1 MSRQPMHHRLRAAIA
16 TSLLIGA
23 AMVAAADSPTVDTA
37 VSQLV
42 QQADFWHAK
51 GRGDLAQQ
59 ALDRVLA
66 ADPAQADALYRRA
79 LFAAQEGKN
88 GVAREWLDKLRAAAP
103 DDSRVATLESM
114 LQRGRIPAG
123 DIEQARRL
131 ARSGDA
137 AAAVAAYQAA
147 FEGGAPPPDLAREY
161 YQTLA
166 GTDAGWSTARDA
178 LARIAADKPSDLDSQ
193 LAYAQVLTWREDTRR
208 EGIARLARLGAVDAT
223 AAQSWRQA
231 LLWLHARAAD
241 KPLYDA
247 YARAYPDD
255 AQVATYFHDRTTQRK
270 VAPKVAATTIG
281 FRELEAGDE
290 RAAEARFR
298 AALARNP
305 RNADALGGLG
315 ILRLRAGD
323 FRAARDHLSRA
334 IAADPEHKA
343 RWSESLASA
352 EFFAALAEL
361 DALRDARDWPA
372 VESGARK
379 LAARGGPNRHLAE
392 LRLAEAL
399 FQQDR
404 VADAERVYR
413 GVLEH
418 DEDSADAAAGL
429 FQSLLAQGKTTEAN
443 QILARLPDAD
453 RDRLGSALDR
463 ARAERLRSIGQ
474 QQAAAGKLALAA
486 DNLASALAADPGDPW
501 VRLDLA
507 RVLVREGKLTDAS
520 RLMDGLAADHGA
532 SADALHAAA
541 LFATENRRWDQA
553 ERLIERIPDAKR
565 SADIDALAQR
575 IALENRL
582 ARAKSLAAE
591 GRGDE
596 AAAQLRALAGS
607 TRDAGTRGRAARAL
621 LDLGRVDD
629 ALAIARSDLEAGA
642 RGTPSAYQGQLAVFA
657 TTGHDAEAI
666 ALLRQIER
674 HELDDEERAQMA
686 DLVARFAAD
695 RADRLRLEGNLA
707 DAWDVLSQALA
718 TNPDDTNL
726 RLALA
731 RVYASGHMPA
741 EALHVYDELLAQR
754 PDDPQ
759 VLRAAA
765 AAAVDAKDTRAASE
779 LLEQAMQAQPGDAE
793 LYLLAGRLAKERG
806 DHRTALRM
814 LQTAQALNRGT
825 NVIDATGPAGPTVRT
840 PAGALGPNPFRR
852 DAAALDAS
860 ASARPLAYGDRVVE
874 HPRRGADADVGMF
887 LPVSDVVAIEAPPRM
902 YTRDTVAARAPDD
915 DATSLLYVPSDA
927 PLADGERERRYAA
940 APVPTDPLERQIERE
955 LADLRSPDRA
965 IALQSGIGLRQR
977 NGEAGLSRLT
987 EITAPVTLSLPVGSG
1002 TLAVTAEPVFISA
1015 GKPEGDAN
1023 VRFGSNPLVADAPP
1037 QADNQRDAGVA
1048 LKVAYDGRVFAADI
1062 GTTPL
1067 GFQEGNVV
1075 GGVAFTPQI
1084 TEHSRLKVH
1093 LEQRAVTD
1101 SVLSYAGTR
1110 DVRTGE
1116 RWGGVTRAGG
1126 GVSWSFDDGDAGLYA
1141 EAMAHRY
1148 TGTNVED
1155 NTGAQANI
1163 GGYIRPI
1170 RGDSG
1175 ELKVG
1180 VNLTYLGFDKNLRYF
1195 TRGHG
1200 GYFSP
1205 QQYASLSFP
1214 VEWSASQGNF
1224 NYRLAA
1230 ALGYQHYTEDD
1241 TPLFPGE
1248 PGLADALPRALAKDL
1263 PGPPVRVIRGRGSP
1277 TVTPTGP
1284 GDATVLPAV
1293 YAGRTKSGIGISA
1306 SARGEY
1312 ALGTNTAVGG
1322 EVSVDSFGDYTES
1335 RLMVYLRH
1343 MFGGGK

>member
-1 MSRQPMHHRLRAAIA
+1 LRVAIA

-23 AMVAAADSPTVDTA
+23 AMVAAADSPTADTA

-59 ALDRVLA
+59 ALNRVLA
-66 ADPAQADALYRRA
+66 ADPAQADALYRHA
-79 LFAAQEGKN
+79 LFAAQEGRN

-103 DDSRVATLESM
+103 DDARVATLESM

-123 DIEQARRL
+123 EIGEARRL

-137 AAAVAAYQAA
+137 AAAVAAYQAL
-147 FEGGAPPPDLAREY
+147 FDGGAPPPDLALEY

-166 GTDAGWSTARDA
+166 GTDAGWAPAREA
-178 LARIAADKPSDLDSQ
+178 LARIAADKPRDLGSQ

-231 LLWLHARAAD
+231 LLWLHARTTD

-247 YARAYPDD
+247 YARAHPDD
-255 AQVATYFHDRTTQRK
+255 AQVSTYFHERTTQRK
-270 VAPKVAATTIG
+270 VAPKVAATTLG
-281 FRELEAGDE
+281 FRELEAGDA
-290 RAAEARFR
+290 RAAETRFR
-298 AALARNP
+298 AALARDP
-305 RNADALGGLG
+305 HNADALGGLG

-323 FRAARDHLSRA
+323 FTAARDHLSRA
-334 IAADPEHKA
+334 IAADPGHKS

-361 DALRDARDWPA
+361 DALRDARNWPA
-372 VESGARK
+372 VEQGARK

-413 GVLEH
+413 GVLAH
-418 DEDSADAAAGL
+418 DQDSADAAAGL
-429 FQSLLAQGKTTEAN
+429 FQSLLAQGKANEAN
-443 QILARLPDAD
+443 QILARLPEGD

-463 ARAERLRSIGQ
+463 ARAERLRSIGR

-507 RVLVREGKLTDAS
+507 RVLIREGKSADAS
-520 RLMDGLAADHGA
+520 RLMDGLAAGNDA

-565 SADIDALAQR
+565 SADIDALARR
-575 IALENRL
+575 IALEDRL
-582 ARAKSLAAE
+582 TRAKSLAAE

-596 AAAQLRALAGS
+596 AATQLRTLAGS
-607 TRDAGTRGRAARAL
+607 TTDAGARGRAARAL
-621 LDLGRVDD
+621 LELGRVDE
-629 ALAIARSDLEAGA
+629 ALAIARADLESGA
-642 RGTPSAYQGQLAVFA
+642 RGTPSAYQGQLAVLA
-657 TTGHDAEAI
+657 ASGHDAEAI

-674 HELDDEERAQMA
+674 HELGDEERAQMA

-718 TNPDDTNL
+718 TNPGDTNL

-731 RVYASGHMPA
+731 RVYTSGRMPA
-741 EALHVYDELLAQR
+741 DALQVYDDLLAQH

-765 AAAVDAKDTRAASE
+765 AAAVEAKDTRAASD
-779 LLEQAMQAQPGDAE
+779 LLEQAMRAQPRDAE

-814 LQTAQALNRGT
+814 LQTAQSLNRGV
-825 NVIDATGPAGPTVRT
+825 NAIDATDSGNATVRT

-852 DAAALDAS
+852 DAAAVDAS
-860 ASARPLAYGDRVVE
+860 ASARQFAYGDRVVE

-902 YTRDTVAARAPDD
+902 YTRDAAAARAPDE
-915 DATSLLYVPSDA
+915 DAASLLYVPSDA
-927 PLADGERERRYAA
+927 PVAGGERSRYAA
-940 APVPTDPLERQIERE
+940 APVATDPLERQIERE
-955 LADLRSPDRA
+955 LADLRTPSRA
-965 IALQSGIGLRQR
+965 ITLQSGIGLRQR

-987 EITAPVTLSLPVGSG
+987 EITAPAALSLPVGSG
-1002 TLAVTAEPVFISA
+1002 TLAVTAEPVFLSA

-1037 QADNQRDAGVA
+1037 QAGNQRDAGVA

-1067 GFQEGNVV
+1067 GFQEGNIV
-1075 GGVAFTPQI
+1075 GGVAFTPQV
-1084 TEHSRLKVH
+1084 TEHSRLEVH

-1116 RWGGVTRAGG
+1116 RWGGVTKAGG

-1163 GGYIRPI
+1163 GGYIRPV

-1214 VEWSASQGNF
+1214 AEWSASQGNF

-1263 PGPPVRVIRGRGSP
+1263 PGPPVRVIRGRGSS

-1293 YAGRTKSGIGISA
+1293 YAGRTKSGIGVSVSA
-1306 SARGEY
+1306 SGEY
-1312 ALGTNTAVGG
+1312 ALTPSTAVGG

-1343 MFGGGK
+1343 MFGGGQ